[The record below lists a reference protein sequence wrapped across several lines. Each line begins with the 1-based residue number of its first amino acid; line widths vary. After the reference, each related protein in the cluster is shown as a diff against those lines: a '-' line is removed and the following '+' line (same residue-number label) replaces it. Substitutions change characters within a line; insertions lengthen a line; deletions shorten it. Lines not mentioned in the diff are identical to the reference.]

1 MPLDNVNKP
10 LVVIIGPTAVGK
22 TDLAIE
28 IAESVDGEIISA
40 DSRLFY
46 RGMDIGTAKP
56 DKERLAK
63 IPHHLIDISVPD
75 VIISLAD
82 FQGLALQKIA
92 SVFSKNKVPLL
103 VGGTGQYIR
112 AITEGWEIPRF
123 PPDQELRNLI
133 QSWANSIGK
142 IELHRKLWILDPE
155 AARLIDPSN
164 VRRTIRALE
173 VIFRTGKRFSELRDR
188 SGPRYPILMIG
199 LKRSRAELYKRIDDR
214 IEGMV
219 SNGLVPEVERLLKN
233 GYSLQLP
240 TISAIGYKE
249 IGEYL
254 NSQLSLEDAKK
265 AMKRRTRIFVRR
277 QANWFKESD
286 PAIHWFNMEPSPKD
300 PIVRLIRKHSV
311 TRNEKD

>member
-56 DKERLAK
+56 DKEQLAK

>member
-46 RGMDIGTAKP
+46 KGMNIGTAKP
-56 DKERLAK
+56 GNEQLSK
-63 IPHHLIDISVPD
+63 IPHHLIDISDPD
-75 VIISLAD
+75 AIISLAD
-82 FQGLALQKIA
+82 FQGLALQIIA
-92 SVFSKNKVPLL
+92 SVFSKNKVPFL

-112 AITEGWEIPRF
+112 AITEGWEIPRL
-123 PPDQELRNLI
+123 PPDQEMRNLI

-142 IELHRKLWILDPE
+142 VELHRKLKILDPD
-155 AARLIDPSN
+155 AAGLIDPSN

-173 VIFRTGKRFSELRDR
+173 VVFRTGKRFSELRDR
-188 SGPRYPILMIG
+188 SAPRFPILMIG
-199 LKRSRAELYKRIDDR
+199 LKRPRAELYKRIDDR
-214 IEGMV
+214 IEEMITDGFI
-219 SNGLVPEVERLLKN
+219 SEVERLLKN

-254 NSQLSLEDAKK
+254 NGQLSLEDAKI

-286 PAIHWFNMEPSPKD
+286 STIHWFNMDPSPKD
-300 PIVRLIRKHSV
+300 SIVRLIKKHRR
-311 TRNEKD
+311 T